1 METKTLEEKLLDA
14 WIIDDIVRDDNGN
27 ITHIYLRDEGY
38 GIVAC
43 IIYPHEGNGNQFM
56 LRAEFI
62 NAFDRWDNI
71 SCEVF
76 FEKEYEAAIDP
87 DEVFELLKI
96 DDFAYDDEDDDE
108 LYLMSEIE
116 DDYIG

>member
-1 METKTLEEKLLDA
+1 METKTLEEKLLDL
-14 WIIDDIVRDDNGN
+14 WTIDDIVRDEEGK
-27 ITHIYLRDEGY
+27 ITHIYLRDGWY

-43 IIYPHEGNGNQFM
+43 ITYPHEGNGNKFM

-62 NAFDRWDNI
+62 NAFDRWDNC

-76 FEKEYEAAIDP
+76 FDEENDVEVNP
-87 DEVFELLKI
+87 DSVFELLKI
-96 DDFAYDDEDDDE
+96 DDFAYDEDDNE
-108 LYLMSEIE
+108 PYLMSEIE